1 MPALDAFGEAVPNPD
16 ELKVPESP
24 HHRRV
29 AEAIAAAVHYQL
41 GAAVVCY
48 RDMNWYPLDGGSA
61 IAPDVM
67 VLPPG
72 TLATRAKSYRQP
84 ADGPTP
90 SVVVEIPSDSD
101 SFAAF
106 RTKLRRLQHLGPVV
120 YVIVAEEGSAAVLR
134 LGAGETEPVAW
145 NGRPMQELGGVVA
158 TVDPH
163 AAGITLHTSDG
174 LSFDSAESLQSELV
188 ARGAASSARAAA
200 SSARA
205 AALEARLRSLGLD
218 PDLDPDGG

>member
-1 MPALDAFGEAVPNPD
+1 MPALDALGEAVPNPD

-101 SFAAF
+101 SDSFAAF

-134 LGAGETEPVAW
+134 LGAGETEAVSW

-158 TVDPH
+158 TVDPN

-188 ARGAASSARAAA
+188 ARGAAVA
-200 SSARA
+200 ARA